1 LIEDIEFDALLGD
14 KAFDNDWLRAAL
26 DQRGTS
32 FERYKWRH
40 LVENL
45 FGNSP
50 RAFPRSCAYWNLK
63 PAPLKQ
69 WRRTA
74 PRTDKT
80 ARSFAAKINLSAAI
94 ITLK

>member
-14 KAFDNDWLRAAL
+14 KAFDKEGLRAAS
-26 DQRGTS
+26 DQRGAS

-50 RAFPRSCAYWNLK
+50 QAFPPSCACWNLK
-63 PAPLKQ
+63 PVPLKQ

-74 PRTDKT
+74 TRTAKT
-80 ARSFAAKINLSAAI
+80 DQRFA
-94 ITLK
+94 